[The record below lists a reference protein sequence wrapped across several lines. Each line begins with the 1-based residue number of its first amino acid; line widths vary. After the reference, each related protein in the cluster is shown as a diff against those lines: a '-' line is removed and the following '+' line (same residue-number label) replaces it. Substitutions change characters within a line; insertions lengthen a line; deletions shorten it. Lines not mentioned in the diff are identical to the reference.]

1 MELSDEFNIDI
12 GRLREESEF
21 KDLIYGKY
29 VNVLRRFIQNMYP
42 NLKFDICVRDRKEKN
57 RRSDWYGMTYMT
69 LIIYD
74 VIHQPIYN
82 PTSFEPSY
90 MSLGYNGIISFYD
103 FYDTIDSYIPE
114 INKHLLISF
123 EPPRSEHMS
132 TTMMMSNMLQIPDF
146 ECWVQYYKRSTI
158 KHYVYPIY

>member
-1 MELSDEFNIDI
+1 MELRDEYNIDI
-12 GRLREESEF
+12 GRLREESEL
-21 KDLIYGKY
+21 KNLIYGKY

-42 NLKFDICVRDRKEKN
+42 NLKFDICVRDRKEKS

-74 VIHQPIYN
+74 VISTPVYHPTPYDVHYRVCNYEGLISYQNFYN
-82 PTSFEPSY
+82 
-90 MSLGYNGIISFYD
+90 
-103 FYDTIDSYIPE
+103 TIDSYIPE

-123 EPPRSEHMS
+123 IPPSNIDMT
-132 TTMMMSNMLQIPDF
+132 TTMRSMTQIPDF

-158 KHYVYPIY
+158 KHYVNPTF